1 MAYIDLHTHSTASD
15 GSFSPGALV
24 RQAKESDLAA
34 LALTDHDTLKGLE
47 EAEEEAGK
55 DLEFVR
61 GCEVSVTTP
70 MGSMHILGLW
80 LPRDCAPLEDF
91 LASQR
96 ERRNARNMR
105 MIEKLNALGLKIS
118 MEDLM
123 AHADSSAGRLHMA
136 KALLD
141 KGYVKNLN
149 DAFSEYLGDN
159 AAAYVPKPFLDPA
172 IAISIMHKLGATVA
186 VAHPLLEKPDLNVLD
201 SLIAAW
207 KNAGLGALEA
217 WHSIHNP
224 EQTETVIELAK
235 KHGLGLSGGSDFHGA
250 AKPHVHLGKV
260 WGNRRVPIS
269 VLENLKERRK
279 KAGLP
284 C

>member
-15 GSFSPGALV
+15 GSFSPAALV
-24 RQAKESDLAA
+24 RQAKDTDLAA
-34 LALTDHDTLKGLE
+34 LALTDHDTLKGLA
-47 EAEEEAGK
+47 EAEEEASGA
-55 DLEFVR
+55 LEFVR

-80 LPRDCAPLEDF
+80 LPRDSEPLENF

-96 ERRNARNMR
+96 ERRNARNIQ

-118 MEDLM
+118 MEDVM
-123 AHADSSAGRLHMA
+123 SHAGSSVGRLHMA
-136 KALLD
+136 KAMLD
-141 KGYVKNLN
+141 KGYVKSLN
-149 DAFSEYLGDN
+149 DAFSGYLGDN
-159 AAAYVPKPFLDPA
+159 APAYVPKPFLDPA
-172 IAISIMHKLGATVA
+172 IAISIMRKLGATVA

-201 SLIAAW
+201 SLIGTW
-207 KNAGLGALEA
+207 KDAGLDALEA
-217 WHSIHNP
+217 WHSVHDP
-224 EQTETVIELAK
+224 QQTDAVIELAK
-235 KHGLGLSGGSDFHGA
+235 KHGLGLTGGSDFHGV
-250 AKPHVHLGKV
+250 AKPHVRLGKV
-260 WGNRRVPIS
+260 WGNRRIPAS